1 MRTLWLS
8 MMVSAT
14 LLGRDSVVAQAPVA
28 DKRPGVAV
36 FPLFNGGSYG
46 EKKDDLT
53 LLQVGLQQALINEL
67 SVNTNLRM
75 IDRSVIKDL
84 LAEQDLG
91 ASGRV
96 DPQTAARIGKVVGAR
111 YVVTGGFIDMSGLG
125 GDFQMTTRIVD
136 VETGEVVKSAKV
148 EGQKKKLFPLI
159 VDMATSVTKGVKL
172 PELPSEIREA
182 RKSKPV
188 TPEALVRHAMILS
201 FKDEGNTRKA
211 IELYRELI
219 RDFPQMEE
227 WKAEL
232 RQLTSQ

>member
-1 MRTLWLS
+1 MRTLCLS
-8 MMVSAT
+8 FMVTASILA
-14 LLGRDSVVAQAPVA
+14 GRETAAQTPAA

-36 FPLFNGGSYG
+36 FPFINGGSYG
-46 EKKDDLT
+46 EKKDDLA

-67 SVNTNLRM
+67 AVNTGLRM

-111 YVVTGGFIDMSGLG
+111 YVVTGGFMDMSGLG
-125 GDFQMTTRIVD
+125 GDFQLTGRIVD

-148 EGQKKKLFPLI
+148 EGQKKKLFGLI
-159 VDMATSVTKGVKL
+159 VDMATDVTRGVKL
-172 PELPSEIREA
+172 PQLPSEIREA

-232 RQLTSQ
+232 RQLTNQ